1 MRFLFEKRIKSI
13 STQDKY
19 DIKIYDL
26 IINNILAH
34 KIIKLSNLIY
44 VFNKIKDLNPVDYN
58 SILKTGQKLVSNS
71 KISDTNGVVFSFLK
85 FIKKTNLSTDTD
97 ILNSDIKQITFNNFI
112 KELRYFVEFKSLN
125 RLNQV
130 LQTDKLY
137 LSLLKFRSN
146 LILKKQLHGWSRQES
161 KIKTLLKLFKD
172 KDITLL
178 INFIHPD
185 LLDCVN
191 VFNSILNSI
200 NYKPIQQYLNLN
212 SDYKLTFKI
221 LNIWSKQ
228 NIIINDPSEIIF
240 LLFEEVSA
248 HPNVD
253 SDELTQ
259 NIQNIQPSLN
269 MIQKS
274 LLSSIL
280 KRSINSYDINSIDI
294 ISDNSITEDI
304 KDSIYITNAGMIII
318 WPFLSTLCSKLGL
331 LEGKTF
337 IDDHSLQKAVLML
350 HYIVFGDEK
359 FEESNLILNK
369 ILCGVSPDFF
379 VDTSLRLNEM
389 EKSIGD
395 QLLNAVTK
403 NWEKLN
409 NTSVKGLRE
418 SFLQRAGVIKKTE
431 NNYTLTVETKPF
443 DLLLKTIPWNIMMIQ
458 TSFMDSR
465 LLVEWKI

>member
-1 MRFLFEKRIKSI
+1 M
-13 STQDKY
+13 
-19 DIKIYDL
+19 
-26 IINNILAH
+26 
-34 KIIKLSNLIY
+34 
-44 VFNKIKDLNPVDYN
+44 
-58 SILKTGQKLVSNS
+58 
-71 KISDTNGVVFSFLK
+71 
-85 FIKKTNLSTDTD
+85 
-97 ILNSDIKQITFNNFI
+97 
-112 KELRYFVEFKSLN
+112 RYFVEFKSLN

-161 KIKTLLKLFKD
+161 KIKTLLKLFKG

-240 LLFEEVSA
+240 LLFEEVLA
-248 HPNVD
+248 HPNID